1 MKKMRRPA
9 WGKCAGRRLA
19 AAVLCGAVLVGTSA
33 TVCAE
38 EANNVIVFSGTSEE
52 MSMEELMGYLALFE
66 GSYQPQETPYREI
79 VGADGSVIIDKR
91 VRSVTGAEG
100 QQPVLSAPSSQ
111 KDIRY
116 KGLRQTLDAIPL
128 YPDATTGYP
137 ELDAILDQIFAQI
150 ITPEMD
156 THDKLKACY
165 DYLIVNISDPR
176 YEEGVPYDFVM
187 VNTPVND
194 LSSTYHDAA
203 TLYIS
208 GAGVCDH
215 FSAAFAVMA
224 WKLGVPMYVAGG
236 QTSSTRGGYTPH
248 AWCQL
253 DGADGTTYIF
263 DPHIDYLM
271 AIRSGGA
278 PSYQRFG
285 ATQAQMAGKYI
296 VEEVFDKVH

>member
-1 MKKMRRPA
+1 MRKVRKLA
-9 WGKCAGRRLA
+9 WGRYAGKKLA
-19 AAVLCGAVLVGTSA
+19 AAVLCGAMLMGISA

-38 EANNVIVFSGTSEE
+38 EMANDMVIFSSTSEE

-66 GSYQPQETPYREI
+66 GSYQSQEAPYREI
-79 VGADGSVIIDKR
+79 VAADGSIIKDKR

-100 QQPVLSAPSSQ
+100 QQPIFSVPSSQ
-111 KDIRY
+111 KDICY

-137 ELDAILDQIFAQI
+137 ELDVMLDQIFAQI

-165 DYLIVNISDPR
+165 DYLIYNISDPR
-176 YEEGVPYDFVM
+176 YEEGVSFGM
-187 VNTPVND
+187 VSSPVND
-194 LSSTYHDAA
+194 IFTTYYDAA
-203 TLYIS
+203 MLYVS
-208 GAGVCDH
+208 GAGVCDN

-236 QTSSTRGGYTPH
+236 QTSSSRGGYTPH

-253 DGADGTTYIF
+253 DGADGTTYVF
-263 DPHIDYLM
+263 DPHIDYTM
-271 AIRSGGA
+271 SVRSGKVA
-278 PSYQRFG
+278 YQRFG

-296 VEEVFDKVH
+296 VEEIYDKVI